1 MRARTFAARHFKY
14 LNEVGSGVSGQ
25 HPPYDVWITDGED
38 ALMLQGGV
46 AGYMQTWY
54 ELVVLER

>member
-1 MRARTFAARHFKY
+1 M
-14 LNEVGSGVSGQ
+14 SGQ
-25 HPPYDVWITDGED
+25 HPPYDVWITDDED

-54 ELVVLER
+54 ELIALER